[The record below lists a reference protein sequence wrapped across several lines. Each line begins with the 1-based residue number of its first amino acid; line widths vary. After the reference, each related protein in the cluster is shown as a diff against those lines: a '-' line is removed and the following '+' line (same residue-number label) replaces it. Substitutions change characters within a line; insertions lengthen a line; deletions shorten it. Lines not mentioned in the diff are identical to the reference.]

1 MTSFAQQ
8 KTPHQVIDEIRSS
21 IVPDLD
27 SVPDG
32 VKVSVRN
39 LQTQLSNALHL
50 LSHDLYSEKSHFVL
64 ELVQNADD
72 NSYEPDVTPHLTFEV
87 TPDRLVV
94 VNNEKGFQHEHI
106 RAICSTG
113 ASSKSKDK
121 TGYIGEKGIGFKSVF
136 TVSDAPEIHS
146 NGFHIKFDRTDEEN
160 LLGYIVPEWCEPR
173 KDVRSGCTTIILPAA
188 GAYEFGTET
197 LVDLDAR
204 LLLFLNTLRQ
214 LTLAY
219 DGQRVTY
226 RRQDEGAVS
235 HLTTAREVDGGDVEL
250 EKMRYVRVSSS
261 YAMEGAHADSEKRA
275 GIGHS
280 TIIMAFPIDVGG
292 AAKLEPASNVFAFL
306 PIRQMGFKFPIQ
318 ADFILSSSR
327 EGILTARPWNQFLR
341 DQIADVFCSA
351 VEIFKKTEAL
361 SLSYLK
367 YVPAEGEISDP
378 FFRTIRKAILA
389 KLSMAEC
396 LRSASGVWKR
406 PNELRR
412 ADSAFRSLFPS
423 KHAVELFDFDYV
435 DAKTEGGNR
444 LLQDLGVEEAGSEE
458 IIAVFK
464 DRAWLQGQPF
474 NWRVK
479 LYAYVAKN
487 QPSLI
492 AAGLLDCPCLP
503 TSDGSCVI
511 PAESTVFFPLS
522 RKKKYGFESELV
534 FVDGDLYEAA
544 SERSPQVVELFEAMQ
559 VKASEPYDLVVEH
572 ILPRHKGD
580 AWKTSGHKALIG
592 HLRYIKEKL
601 ADYLEA
607 ASAQGKTESQAYQ
620 ILRAGIYVGTKHV
633 ADGTWLFD
641 RIGSLYLGKE
651 YGFYPE
657 ITDGCERVEN
667 FKSSLA
673 VLRRILGLWC
683 RSMYSN
689 TSALAAS
696 SVGYVMR

>member
-280 TIIMAFPIDVGG
+280 TIIMERQNWSP
-292 AAKLEPASNVFAFL
+292 PRTFL
-306 PIRQMGFKFPIQ
+306 PSFQSARWASSFRSRQI
-318 ADFILSSSR
+318 SSSAQVER
-327 EGILTARPWNQFLR
+327 ESSPPDRGTSFCATRSR
-341 DQIADVFCSA
+341 TCSA
-351 VEIFKKTEAL
+351 AR
-361 SLSYLK
+361 SRYLRRLK
-367 YVPAEGEISDP
+367 RY
-378 FFRTIRKAILA
+378 
-389 KLSMAEC
+389 
-396 LRSASGVWKR
+396 RSA
-406 PNELRR
+406 
-412 ADSAFRSLFPS
+412 
-423 KHAVELFDFDYV
+423 
-435 DAKTEGGNR
+435 T
-444 LLQDLGVEEAGSEE
+444 
-458 IIAVFK
+458 
-464 DRAWLQGQPF
+464 
-474 NWRVK
+474 
-479 LYAYVAKN
+479 
-487 QPSLI
+487 
-492 AAGLLDCPCLP
+492 
-503 TSDGSCVI
+503 
-511 PAESTVFFPLS
+511 
-522 RKKKYGFESELV
+522 
-534 FVDGDLYEAA
+534 
-544 SERSPQVVELFEAMQ
+544 
-559 VKASEPYDLVVEH
+559 
-572 ILPRHKGD
+572 
-580 AWKTSGHKALIG
+580 
-592 HLRYIKEKL
+592 
-601 ADYLEA
+601 
-607 ASAQGKTESQAYQ
+607 
-620 ILRAGIYVGTKHV
+620 
-633 ADGTWLFD
+633 
-641 RIGSLYLGKE
+641 
-651 YGFYPE
+651 
-657 ITDGCERVEN
+657 
-667 FKSSLA
+667 
-673 VLRRILGLWC
+673 
-683 RSMYSN
+683 
-689 TSALAAS
+689 
-696 SVGYVMR
+696 